1 MVLEIFYESMFYE
14 MELIVESKDAG
25 ETRTQSYGARSNVDV
40 SQYKG
45 SKRVWAAMERDLRHP
60 ALGPVARWFDSN
72 IPQDLRDRCGET
84 VS

>member
-45 SKRVWAAMERDLRHP
+45 SKRVWAAMEPGDYTLKILVKLP
-60 ALGPVARWFDSN
+60 AAQHSMHLFAKYYEF
-72 IPQDLRDRCGET
+72 
-84 VS
+84 